1 MSRRDSS
8 GPFSREEVV
17 SMRVEKFRQFDGTS
31 NSLSCFLILPDFI
44 FGFFNLG
51 GQFLEGF
58 LPRFRHGWL
67 RLIASKHEKGQPI
80 LRLPFQVII
89 SMKEAEQ
96 IQKRVYGILRQ
107 KQREHQLRRAQD
119 MEQ

>member
-17 SMRVEKFRQFDGTS
+17 SMRVKKFRQFD
-31 NSLSCFLILPDFI
+31 
-44 FGFFNLG
+44 
-51 GQFLEGF
+51 GF

-67 RLIASKHEKGQPI
+67 RLIACKHEKGQPI